1 MNLSIDVNWRRLAFS
16 SLYLSRVSP
25 GIVRRLADSRA
36 EDALAFLNKR
46 KALGPDAR
54 SKPGKWRDYELHARS
69 RFDLLG
75 FAVSRSGQALSL
87 RLRRP
92 G

>member
-16 SLYLSRVSP
+16 SLYLSKVSP

-46 KALGPDAR
+46 KA
-54 SKPGKWRDYELHARS
+54 
-69 RFDLLG
+69 
-75 FAVSRSGQALSL
+75 
-87 RLRRP
+87 
-92 G
+92 